1 LIIKN
6 GSLSIR
12 NAGPDDA
19 GLLCSWWNDGKV
31 MAHAG
36 YPNGIGISKAEALG
50 LLEKDNDLQRRLILE
65 LENEPI
71 GEMSYRTLEE
81 RTAEIGIK
89 ICDFDQQNKGYGSE
103 FLRML
108 MDYLFVQKDY
118 SKVILDTNLK
128 NERAQFVYERLGFKK
143 VRTNINKWRDQL
155 GEMQSSVDYEMTKE
169 VYQQLYRDQD

>member
-1 LIIKN
+1 MIIKN

-12 NAGPDDA
+12 NAGSDDA

-36 YPNGIGISKAEALG
+36 FPNGIGISKTEVLE
-50 LLEKDNDLQRRLILE
+50 LLDKDNDLQRRLILE
-65 LENEPI
+65 LKNEPI
-71 GEMSYRTLEE
+71 GEMNYRTLEE

-108 MDYLFVQKDY
+108 MDYLFVKKGY

-128 NERAQFVYERLGFKK
+128 NERAQLVYERLGFKK

-169 VYQQLYRDQD
+169 VYQQLYRD

>member
-1 LIIKN
+1 MIIKN

-36 YPNGIGISKAEALG
+36 YPNGIGISKAEALE

-71 GEMSYRTLEE
+71 GEMNYRTLEE

-108 MDYLFVQKDY
+108 MDYLFVKKGY

-128 NERAQFVYERLGFKK
+128 NERAQLVYERLGFQK

-169 VYQQLYRDQD
+169 VYQQLYRD

>member
-1 LIIKN
+1 MIIKN

-36 YPNGIGISKAEALG
+36 FPNGIGISKTEVLE
-50 LLEKDNDLQRRLILE
+50 LLDKDNDLQCRLILE
-65 LENEPI
+65 LKNEPI
-71 GEMSYRTLEE
+71 GEMNYRTLEE

-128 NERAQFVYERLGFKK
+128 NERAQLVYERLGFKK
-143 VRTNINKWRDQL
+143 VRKNINKWRDQL

-169 VYQQLYRDQD
+169 AYQQLYRDQD